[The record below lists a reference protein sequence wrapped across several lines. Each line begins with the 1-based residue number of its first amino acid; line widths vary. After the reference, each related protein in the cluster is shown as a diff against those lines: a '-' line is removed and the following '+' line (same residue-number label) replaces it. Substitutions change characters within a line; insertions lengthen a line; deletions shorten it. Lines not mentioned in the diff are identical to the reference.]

1 MKKNKTMKKILG
13 KYIESDSEKGSGEL
27 RFIGTRIA
35 VEDALHLV
43 QIGYTPEKVA
53 LAYHGLILKE
63 AVEEAIALAANTL
76 LEHARNKPNRSA
88 RRTRPQSNDSAR
100 RKYHRAGTRKTA
112 PI

>member
-1 MKKNKTMKKILG
+1 MTMKQILG

-53 LAYHGLILKE
+53 AAYHDLILAE
-63 AVEEAIALAANTL
+63 AVEEAIVLATNALIQYTF
-76 LEHARNKPNRSA
+76 NKPISS
-88 RRTRPQSNDSAR
+88 RRRERPRSNDSTR
-100 RKYHRAGTRKTA
+100 RKHHRARTRKAATV
-112 PI
+112 